1 MANESGI
8 LVVGEVASNAL
19 SPFSTEIL
27 GAARRLDG
35 AGGPVSCALLGSGVE
50 GIAQEAIAYGAD
62 KVYVV
67 DNPALEQYTTDGY
80 VQAMEAVI
88 AQANPAIILMGQ
100 SNMGRDL
107 APRLAFRLNTT
118 ACMDAIDLSV
128 SDGKLAVTRPSWGG
142 NALSVNSFTTMPQIT
157 TVRVKSQEPL
167 PRDDSR
173 SGDVAKV
180 DVQIDPSSIR
190 TKVLSRQEIEATG
203 IRLEDAEVIVTGG
216 RGIGSEEGFQ
226 ALEELAKQLT
236 GAVGATRTACD
247 MGWRPVADQIGL
259 TGKVVSPTLYI
270 AVALSGASQ
279 HMAGCSGSKNI
290 IAINKDAEANIF
302 NASRFGIVEDYK
314 KVLPALV
321 EAVKKLRQ

>member
-1 MANESGI
+1 MANETGI
-8 LVVGEVASNAL
+8 LVLGEVAEGKL
-19 SPFSTEIL
+19 SAFSTELL

-35 AGGPVSCALLGSGVE
+35 AGGAVSCALVGSSVE
-50 GIAQEAIAYGAD
+50 GAAQDAIAFGAD

-67 DNPALEQYTTDGY
+67 EDPALADYSNDGW
-80 VQAMEAVI
+80 VQAMQKVVAE
-88 AQANPAIILMGQ
+88 ANPAVILMGQ
-100 SNMGRDL
+100 SNIGRDV

-118 ACMDAIDLSV
+118 ACMDCLELAV
-128 SDGKLAVTRPSWGG
+128 SDGKLSATRASWGG
-142 NALSVNSFTTMPQIT
+142 NARAVNSFKTMPQIA

-173 SGDVAKV
+173 TGDVVKV
-180 DVQIDPSSIR
+180 DAGIDPSSIR
-190 TKVLSRQEIEATG
+190 TKMLERKEVTAEG
-203 IRLEDAEVIVTGG
+203 VRLEDAEVVVTGG

-226 ALEELAKQLT
+226 VLEELARQLG

-279 HMAGCSGSKNI
+279 HMAGCSGAKNI
-290 IAINKDAEANIF
+290 VAVNKDPEANIF
-302 NASRFGIVEDYK
+302 KMSRFGIVEDYK
-314 KVLPALV
+314 KAMPALL
-321 EAVKKLRQ
+321 EAIKKLG